1 MNHLSDPAAVQA
13 RLNAIE
19 ADLAVRQ
26 NELESA
32 AFDWYRGKREREKAR
47 AEAFLAAEGTVAE
60 RNATADKT
68 TALLFAEDEA
78 KYEAQKSVVRVLD
91 TRAAIG
97 MSILRS
103 QSRAT

>member
-1 MNHLSDPAAVQA
+1 MSHLSDPGAVQA
-13 RLNAIE
+13 RLNGIE
-19 ADLAVRQ
+19 TDLATRQ
-26 NELESA
+26 NELESSA
-32 AFDWYRGKREREKAR
+32 LDWFRGKREREKAR

-60 RNATADKT
+60 RNAIADKT

-97 MSILRS
+97 MSLLRS
-103 QSRAT
+103 QSRAA